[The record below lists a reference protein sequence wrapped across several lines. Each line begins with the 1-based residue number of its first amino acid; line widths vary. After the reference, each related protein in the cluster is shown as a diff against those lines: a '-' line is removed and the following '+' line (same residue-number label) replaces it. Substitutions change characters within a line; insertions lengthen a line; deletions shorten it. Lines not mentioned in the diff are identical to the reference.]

1 MCNYREKFREN
12 RATIVV
18 VLTLVGPPLS
28 GDQNLFETI
37 LWKWWRVNRWNIV
50 IIIHQKLHT
59 VHLFQF
65 RNVCYILQTNR
76 CYPAVKKRFFSGH
89 VQRIF
94 LSQDYLKTNFVFTNG
109 TCYSVIHAPCTILVL
124 SALYTRYLFY
134 RWAENNYVL
143 SMMIQVIFWA
153 DRY

>member
-28 GDQNLFETI
+28 GDQNLFETV

-109 TCYSVIHAPCTILVL
+109 TEPYYSLIYLL
-124 SALYTRYLFY
+124 STVWPMLRALYSIISAVY
-134 RWAENNYVL
+134 A
-143 SMMIQVIFWA
+143 
-153 DRY
+153 